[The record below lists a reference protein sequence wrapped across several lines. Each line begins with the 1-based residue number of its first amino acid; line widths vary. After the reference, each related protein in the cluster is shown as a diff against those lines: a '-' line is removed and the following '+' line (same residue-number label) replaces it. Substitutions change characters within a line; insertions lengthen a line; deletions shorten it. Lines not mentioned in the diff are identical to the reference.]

1 MAKRKLS
8 FLEQKELE
16 RLEDQKNMIIG
27 EMMGKCDYIN
37 DQIKE
42 VKSGS
47 WLYRMKQYRNAID
60 IAEDPADA
68 EKDLL

>member
-47 WLYRMKQYRNAID
+47 WLYRNTID
-60 IAEDPADA
+60 IAEDPVDA
-68 EKDLL
+68 E